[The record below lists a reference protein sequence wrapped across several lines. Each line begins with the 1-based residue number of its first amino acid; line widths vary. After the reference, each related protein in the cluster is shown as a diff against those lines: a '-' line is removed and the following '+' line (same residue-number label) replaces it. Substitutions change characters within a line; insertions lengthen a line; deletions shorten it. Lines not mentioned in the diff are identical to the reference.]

1 MITMGGRQ
9 VFGLFVL
16 PINMAT
22 GLGIVSISFAL
33 AVGQLLWGAVQP
45 FFGAIADK
53 WGSYRVIVF
62 GALLLASGL
71 ALTPVASS
79 EWSLLLTMG
88 VLSAAGAGAGSFSI
102 LIGATARS
110 IPPERCVAT
119 KTATGRAASS

>member
-1 MITMGGRQ
+1 MSVSSKFSAWTIIISAATVLMITMGGRQ

-62 GALLLASGL
+62 GAYSLPPGL
-71 ALTPVASS
+71 P
-79 EWSLLLTMG
+79 
-88 VLSAAGAGAGSFSI
+88 
-102 LIGATARS
+102 
-110 IPPERCVAT
+110 
-119 KTATGRAASS
+119 